1 VSAAANPDF
10 TLELLRERILGRQSF
25 PADMAVEPLELTD
38 ERAVGR
44 MVIDERHLHPGGLV
58 HGGAWIALAD
68 SVAAWQTFRHL
79 EPGANF
85 TSIEMK
91 LNVLGPGR
99 PGDELIA
106 TAEHLHTG
114 RSTHV
119 VEVRVRRA
127 ERLVANLV
135 VTQFVIDP
143 EGDGGEPAG

>member
-1 VSAAANPDF
+1 MAARNPAF
-10 TLELLRERILGRQSF
+10 TLELLRERILGHQSF
-25 PADMAVEPLELTD
+25 PADMAVEPIALDD

-44 MVIDERHLHPGGLV
+44 MVVDERHLHPGGLV

-79 EPGANF
+79 DPGASF

-99 PGDELIA
+99 PGDELVA
-106 TAEHLHTG
+106 TAEHLHAG

-119 VEVRVRRA
+119 VEVRVRCE

-135 VTQFVIDP
+135 VTQFVIA
-143 EGDGGEPAG
+143 PADDARGQAE